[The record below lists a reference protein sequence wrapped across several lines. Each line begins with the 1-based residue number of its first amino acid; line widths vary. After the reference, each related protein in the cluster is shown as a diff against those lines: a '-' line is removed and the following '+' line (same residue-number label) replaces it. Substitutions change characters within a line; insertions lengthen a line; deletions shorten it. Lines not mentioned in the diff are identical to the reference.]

1 MPSSAPVYSPPI
13 TVVSALPKLV
23 AAMRARILQAC
34 RTGDIEALRVPIDR
48 NEVRPLFEKSA
59 HRDPGADPVETLK
72 RLSFDGNGREMLALL
87 RAVLSQACL
96 REVRG
101 PVTMY
106 VWPAFTISPPKDP
119 TPDERQ
125 VMLTCLRFAD
135 LGRIDGGRAP
145 YMRLG
150 IGADGMWHYFW
161 NEAG

>member
-1 MPSSAPVYSPPI
+1 MPPPSVLSEPI
-13 TVVSALPKLV
+13 TDASALPKLV
-23 AAMRARILQAC
+23 SAMRSRILQAC

-59 HRDPGADPVETLK
+59 HRDPGTDPIETLR
-72 RLSFDGNGREMLALL
+72 RLSFDGKGRETLALL
-87 RAVLSQACL
+87 RAVLSQACV

-106 VWPAFTISPPKDP
+106 VWPAFALSPPKDP

-125 VMLTCLRFAD
+125 VMLSCLKFAD
-135 LGRIDGGRAP
+135 LGRIGPDGAP
-145 YMRLG
+145 FMRLG

-161 NEAG
+161 NEKA